1 MRHPPEETAA
11 MGKKSGDGF
20 RDLLRVKP
28 GAKVD
33 LAHFDCDAT
42 YDLKKD
48 EGVATLS
55 ANLEK
60 LTELQDRIYAES
72 KHAILMV
79 LQGIDAA
86 GKDGTITVI
95 AGAFN
100 PQGTPVTSL
109 KVPSLK
115 EAAHDYL
122 WRIHAA
128 VPGKGE
134 IGIFNR
140 SHYEQVLV
148 VRVHNL
154 EPEERWRRH
163 YRQIRDW
170 EKMLTEEGVTIIKF
184 FLSIDKDT
192 QRQRFQDRI
201 DDPTKSWKFSSA
213 DLPERKLWDQ
223 YQAAFAEMLTE
234 TSTDFAPWYNVPS
247 NHNWL
252 RDLAVSDIMVDVL
265 DELNPQYPEPE
276 AGIEGLK
283 VV

>member
-1 MRHPPEETAA
+1 
-11 MGKKSGDGF
+11 MGKKSGDRF
-20 RDLLRVKP
+20 RDRLRVKP

-33 LAHFDCDAT
+33 LANFDCGAT
-42 YDLKKD
+42 YGLKKD

-72 KHAILMV
+72 KHSILMI

-86 GKDGTITVI
+86 GKDGTIKVI

-100 PQGTPVTSL
+100 PQGTPVTSF
-109 KVPSLK
+109 KVPSLR

-122 WRIHAA
+122 WRVHAA

-170 EKMLTEEGVTIIKF
+170 EKMLTDEGVTVIKF

-192 QRQRFQDRI
+192 QRQRFQERI

-234 TSTDFAPWYNVPS
+234 TSVDYAPWYTIPS

-265 DELNPQYPEPE
+265 DELNPQYPAPE

>member
-1 MRHPPEETAA
+1 

-28 GAKVD
+28 GAKID
-33 LAHFDCDAT
+33 LAHFDCGAT
-42 YDLKKD
+42 YGLKRD
-48 EGVATLS
+48 AGQAALS

-60 LTELQDRIYAES
+60 LTELQERIYAES

-86 GKDGTITVI
+86 GKDGTIKVI

-100 PQGTPVTSL
+100 PQGTPVTSF
-109 KVPSLK
+109 KVPTPK
-115 EAAHDYL
+115 EAAHDFL
-122 WRIHAA
+122 WRVHTA

-140 SHYEQVLV
+140 SHVEQVLV
-148 VRVHNL
+148 VRVHKL
-154 EPEERWRRH
+154 EPEGRWRRH

-184 FLSIDKDT
+184 FLAVDKDT
-192 QRQRFQDRI
+192 QRQRFQERV
-201 DDPTKSWKFSSA
+201 DDPTKRWKFA
-213 DLPERKLWDQ
+213 MGDLEERKLWDD
-223 YQAAFAEMLTE
+223 YQAAFEEMLTE
-234 TSTDFAPWYNVPS
+234 TSVDYAPWYIIPS
-247 NHNWL
+247 NRNWL

-265 DELNPQYPEPE
+265 DELDPQYPEPE